1 MSKIQP
7 DITRND
13 KGFYPHY
20 RILLPLLILP
30 VLSLFMNQAAQAD
43 TAAVKGEKQDID
55 KSLASTAPIADKKTD
70 MSPPL
75 PSLPP
80 IENFPHANP
89 VGQPYYVPQAVNR
102 HIGHQYNWGVFNRG
116 NGEAAGFGPVG
127 RYGVAA
133 WAEDWSDLRD
143 SKNRKDPFDFLKYV
157 PLNKS
162 GSLWISFSGETRFR
176 NWFETKPQL
185 GTQKINNSGRFGIRN
200 LYGADLH
207 VGSHLRFFAQIVN
220 ADASGW
226 NVYGYNAT
234 YKKTLDLQQA
244 FVEVKGTVLGAKSG
258 IIIGRQQFLDAPS
271 YMLYNRETP
280 NVPLS
285 WNGFRSYALWSRF
298 RVDGWYFVGTNTDK
312 QAIFHDNQD
321 YDTRL
326 YGFNSTWAPP
336 DFSFLGQK
344 GYSFLDAF
352 YIGYRLTGKLGA
364 ISAPNNK
371 SSQGTDIRNNFGIR
385 WHGAAGSIEFS
396 LGAIWQG
403 GSFRYAGTDRSRNVS
418 AYAINSIVGYRFP
431 KNPLRL
437 FAGIQSD
444 VYSGGNASK
453 TSGSIGGYISPFNP
467 QTNYLD
473 TTTYIAPSNLI
484 SVAPLVRLTPQKSVS
499 LQLKLPLFWRENTH
513 DPIYKSSGLYSFA
526 RDFDGKFIGTAP
538 QAALT
543 WQINTHFSW
552 TQYVSRFV
560 TSHALHEAG
569 AKNGTYY
576 QSNFV
581 FRF

>member
-1 MSKIQP
+1 M
-7 DITRND
+7 
-13 KGFYPHY
+13 
-20 RILLPLLILP
+20 LPA
-30 VLSLFMNQAAQAD
+30 LSIFINQAAKANSAV
-43 TAAVKGEKQDID
+43 TAKPEEEEIKQNLVTKMPRTENKAEI
-55 KSLASTAPIADKKTD
+55 LA
-70 MSPPL
+70 PL

-102 HIGHQYNWGVFNRG
+102 RLGHQCDWGVFNRG
-116 NGEAAGFGPVG
+116 DGEAAGFGPVG

-133 WAEDWSDLRD
+133 WAEDWSALSDP
-143 SKNRKDPFDFLKYV
+143 KNRKDPFDFLKYR

-185 GTQKINNSGRFGIRN
+185 GAQKIDNSGRFGIRN

-220 ADASGW
+220 GDASGW
-226 NVYGYNAT
+226 NVYGYGST
-234 YKKTLDLQQA
+234 YRKSLDLQQA
-244 FVEVKGTVLGAKSG
+244 FVEIKGPVLGAKSG
-258 IIIGRQQFLDAPS
+258 LIIGRQQFLDAPS

-285 WNGFRSYALWSRF
+285 WNGFRGYSIWSRI
-298 RVDGWYFVGTNTDK
+298 RIDGWYFVGTNTDHN
-312 QAIFHDNQD
+312 AIFHDNQD
-321 YDTRL
+321 YATRL
-326 YGFNSTWAPP
+326 YGFNTTWAPP
-336 DFSFLGQK
+336 DFSFFRKK

-352 YIGYRLTGKLGA
+352 YIGYRLVGSSGA
-364 ISAPNNK
+364 ISAPNHK
-371 SSQGTDIRNNFGIR
+371 TSQGTDLRNNFGIR
-385 WHGAAGSIEFS
+385 WHGAAGAVEFS

-403 GSFRYAGTDRSRNVS
+403 GCFRYAGTDRNRNIS

-431 KNPLRL
+431 KNSLRL
-437 FAGIQSD
+437 FAGIQTD

-453 TSGSIGGYISPFNP
+453 TSGTIGGYITPFNP

-484 SVAPLVRLTPQKSVS
+484 SVAPLVRLTPLKSVS
-499 LQLKLPLFWRENTH
+499 LQIKAPLFWRENTD
-513 DPIYKSSGLYSFA
+513 DPIYKSSGIYSFA
-526 RDFDGKFIGTAP
+526 YNFDGKFIGTAP

-543 WQINTHFSW
+543 WQINTHISW

-560 TSHALHEAG
+560 TSHALHQAG
-569 AKNGTYY
+569 ASSGTYY